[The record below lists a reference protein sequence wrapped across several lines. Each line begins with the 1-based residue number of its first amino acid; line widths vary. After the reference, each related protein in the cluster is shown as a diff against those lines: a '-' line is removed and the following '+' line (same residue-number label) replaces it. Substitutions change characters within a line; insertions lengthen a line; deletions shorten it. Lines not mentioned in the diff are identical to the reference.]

1 MLEFLRNYTGEIE
14 VNGETIQNQNIA
26 QVLDNLTGNIQI
38 HLKPAENARVRNAF
52 TLKQEAVRDET
63 KVQYNVLVKPWM
75 TQKSNGTFNF
85 MMTWNND
92 VPMPLRFMRGNINKE
107 TQGMFNM
114 TLHGVAQKT
123 NMCSVCGRTL
133 TNPISRLF
141 GIGPECMQKVGV
153 FADIS
158 MEEAEQKLNEIN
170 KRIES
175 LTWTG
180 WIAKSAVM
188 EMVEVK

>member
-38 HLKPAENARVRNAF
+38 HLKPIENARVRNAF
-52 TLKQEAVRDET
+52 TLKQDAVRDET

-92 VPMPLRFMRGNINKE
+92 VPMPLRFMRGNVNKE

-123 NMCSVCGRTL
+123 NTCSVCGRTL

-158 MEEAEQKLNEIN
+158 IEEAEQKLDEIN

>member
-26 QVLDNLTGNIQI
+26 QVLDTLTGSIQI

>member
-14 VNGETIQNQNIA
+14 VNGETIQNQNIT

>member
-14 VNGETIQNQNIA
+14 VNGEIIQNQNIA
-26 QVLDNLTGNIQI
+26 QVLDALTGNIQI
-38 HLKPAENARVRNAF
+38 HLKPAENVRVRNAF

-92 VPMPLRFMRGNINKE
+92 VPMPLRFMRGNVNKE

-133 TNPISRLF
+133 TNPISRLY
-141 GIGPECMQKVGV
+141 GIGPECMQKVGI

>member
-92 VPMPLRFMRGNINKE
+92 VPMPLRFMCGNINKE

-158 MEEAEQKLNEIN
+158 IEEAEQKLDEIN

>member
-1 MLEFLRNYTGEIE
+1 MLEFLRNYTGEIK

-26 QVLDNLTGNIQI
+26 QVLDDLTGNIQI
-38 HLKPAENARVRNAF
+38 HLKPVENARVRNAF

-92 VPMPLRFMRGNINKE
+92 VPMPLRFMSGNINKE

-158 MEEAEQKLNEIN
+158 IEEAEQKLDEIN

>member
-14 VNGETIQNQNIA
+14 VNGETIQNQNIT

-133 TNPISRLF
+133 TNPISRLY
-141 GIGPECMQKVGV
+141 GIGPECMQKVGI

>member
-38 HLKPAENARVRNAF
+38 HLKPTENARVRNAF
-52 TLKQEAVRDET
+52 TLKQEAVRDKT

-92 VPMPLRFMRGNINKE
+92 VPMPLRFMCGNINKE

-158 MEEAEQKLNEIN
+158 IEEAEQKLDEIN

>member
-26 QVLDNLTGNIQI
+26 QVLDALTGSIQI

-52 TLKQEAVRDET
+52 TLKQDAVRDET

-92 VPMPLRFMRGNINKE
+92 VPMPLRFMCGNVNRE
-107 TQGMFNM
+107 TPGMFNM

-123 NMCSVCGRTL
+123 SMCSVCGRTL

-141 GIGPECMQKVGV
+141 GIGPECMQKVGI

-158 MEEAEQKLNEIN
+158 MEEAEQKLDEIN

-175 LTWTG
+175 LMWTG

>member
-26 QVLDNLTGNIQI
+26 QVLDALTGSIQI
-38 HLKPAENARVRNAF
+38 HLKPAENVRVRNAF

-92 VPMPLRFMRGNINKE
+92 VPMPLRFMRGNVNKE

>member
-38 HLKPAENARVRNAF
+38 HLKPIENARVRNAF

-92 VPMPLRFMRGNINKE
+92 VPMPLRFMRGNVNKE

-133 TNPISRLF
+133 TNPISRLY

-158 MEEAEQKLNEIN
+158 MEEAEQKLDEIN

>member
-92 VPMPLRFMRGNINKE
+92 VPMPLRFMRGNVNKE

-133 TNPISRLF
+133 TNPISRLY
-141 GIGPECMQKVGV
+141 GIGPECMQKVGI

-158 MEEAEQKLNEIN
+158 MEEAEQKLDEIN

>member
-14 VNGETIQNQNIA
+14 VNGEIIQNQNIA
-26 QVLDNLTGNIQI
+26 QVLDALTGSIQI

-75 TQKSNGTFNF
+75 TQKSSGTFNF

-133 TNPISRLF
+133 TNPISRLY
-141 GIGPECMQKVGV
+141 GIGPECMQKVGI

-158 MEEAEQKLNEIN
+158 MEEAEQKLDEIN